1 MKKKKKKL
9 SFPDSLNVLNVSSQ
23 PMTHL
28 EKF

>member
-1 MKKKKKKL
+1 MKKKKKL
-9 SFPDSLNVLNVSSQ
+9 SFPDSLNVLNVSSE